1 MHIEDDEV
9 GWESATPRGMGGM
22 SVMLI
27 RMDAS
32 LVRHTLAPV
41 SAMGVGVDGKVVLT
55 DCTEGEGNPTMVKVM
70 SWEGRRMKPSPSKP
84 SSSVHIG
91 VSDGGRVSKAEG
103 GWM

>member
-1 MHIEDDEV
+1 VHIEDDEV

-55 DCTEGEGNPTMVKVM
+55 DCTEGVGNPTMVNVM
-70 SWEGRRMKPSPSKP
+70 S
-84 SSSVHIG
+84 
-91 VSDGGRVSKAEG
+91 
-103 GWM
+103 

>member
-22 SVMLI
+22 SEMLI

-32 LVRHTLAPV
+32 LVRHTFAPV
-41 SAMGVGVDGKVVLT
+41 SAMGVGVDGKVLLT
-55 DCTEGEGNPTMVKVM
+55 ACTEGVGNPTMVNVM
-70 SWEGRRMKPSPSKP
+70 SWEWERVKP